1 MCGVIGFMSANDR
14 RDMGSV
20 ATRLLRMLE
29 YRGYDSTGAVIQDS
43 MGEFELRKDVGSPT
57 NVCQRMAI
65 NEMEGMIF
73 CGQVRWATFGTVTR
87 ANAQPHVV
95 ACRELIYG
103 AHNGNIT
110 NCDQLKKWLVS
121 EDHQVLSDNDGEMLV
136 HTVEHYFALELSRAG
151 ETAMGKPG
159 NPPAGEGRVL
169 RIRAFEAAIIR
180 AASRMTG
187 SFAAVV
193 VDPVTSTMCCI
204 KAGSSLYMGKGFDP
218 VHGPFIMTSSDLAS
232 VLSMTK
238 ILLPIREKEFAIF
251 DANECRIM
259 DIRTGKVLD
268 RQPVRSNL
276 KVEETKLRPPFRY
289 FMEQEIFA
297 QAEATERLVRLFTG
311 QSPLLDFARELLA
324 AEPDT
329 VKNIKHVV
337 QNLSEVTDLAELR
350 ERAAIFAGSQPA
362 RRLCEL
368 ARSHDNRL
376 GQTSES
382 QNGANGDKT
391 GVKGV
396 DSHVFESAMA
406 TFLDELRSL
415 DGPEM
420 EKLPLEIL
428 DAIFLLDQVSDV
440 NDRISM
446 FVERMVKAYEFGSS
460 VYLLACGTSSHAAK
474 AATLF
479 FDRIAGIN
487 LIPVLPGEFRSQY
500 GNSIRDR
507 DVIIG
512 ISQSGETKDL
522 IDVFNMVA
530 EKGRDVT
537 LISIVNNTNS
547 SLAQEKSELYIP
559 LFCGPEIAVPATKS
573 FTNQLLV
580 LYILALKLAERLT
593 SIGIRRIDSQRVGQ
607 CSDLLFRIPG
617 LIRETLAK
625 CADPVESV
633 ANDLFMAPSI
643 HVLATG
649 LLGIAR
655 EGALKIRE
663 VVLNHTEG
671 FEGSEFKHGPNTILG
686 VNTIFGLDSVVSLMD
701 RIQSSLESAFES
713 PEGRN
718 ISGTRAAR
726 LFRAV
731 TEFAFR
737 DIEPKDLSVSEKII
751 FDRMMKETDFFESL
765 YCNYPL
771 IFVTGPS
778 ERDVNL
784 TISQINTHKIRGTD
798 VFIIAEEN
806 ENLHDSMSKVPET
819 RYKDRYRSGYITLPA
834 TGDDFAVVFT
844 STIAL
849 QLLAF
854 RMSLLKLQWLDRLEI
869 MDHGVH
875 PDSPKNVS
883 KSITVD

>member
-1 MCGVIGFMSANDR
+1 MCGVIGFMSARDRNDL
-14 RDMGSV
+14 GKV

-29 YRGYDSTGAVIQDS
+29 YRGYDSTGAVIQSTD
-43 MGEFELRKDVGSPT
+43 GKFELRKDVGSPT
-57 NVCQRMAI
+57 NVCERLKVG
-65 NEMEGMIF
+65 EMEGQIF
-73 CGQVRWATFGTVTR
+73 CGQVRWATFGTVTKS
-87 ANAQPHVV
+87 NAQPHVV
-95 ACRELIYG
+95 SCKELIYG

-110 NCDQLKKWLVS
+110 NCDQLKRWLVS

-136 HTVEHYFALELSRAG
+136 HTVEHYFDLELSRAG
-151 ETAMGKPG
+151 DQSRAKPG
-159 NPPAGEGRVL
+159 DQISPECRSL

-187 SFAAVV
+187 SFAAVI
-193 VDPVTSTMCCI
+193 VDPVTSVMACI

-218 VHGPFIMTSSDLAS
+218 ENGPFIMVSSDLAS
-232 VLSMTK
+232 VLSMTR
-238 ILLPIREKEFAIF
+238 ILLPIKEKEFAIF
-251 DANECRIM
+251 DAGDYRIM
-259 DIRTGKVLD
+259 DIRTGKLLE
-268 RQPVRSNL
+268 RTPIRSNL
-276 KVEETKLRPPFRY
+276 KVEETELKPPFRY

-297 QAEATERLVRLFTG
+297 QSEASQRLVRLFTG
-311 QSPLLDFARELLA
+311 QSPLLDRARNLMTS
-324 AEPDT
+324 EPDT
-329 VKNIKHVV
+329 VKNIKRVI
-337 QNLSEVTDLAELR
+337 QSLSEVTDLKELR
-350 ERAAIFAGSQPA
+350 ERTSIFAGSAPA

-368 ARSHDNRL
+368 AREDSDA
-376 GQTSES
+376 GES
-382 QNGANGDKT
+382 IDQPAA
-391 GVKGV
+391 
-396 DSHVFESAMA
+396 FESEMA
-406 TFLDELRSL
+406 AFLDELRGL
-415 DGPEM
+415 DGEEM
-420 EKLPLEIL
+420 RELPLDLL

-460 VYLLACGTSSHAAK
+460 VYLLACGTSFHAAK
-474 AATLF
+474 TATAF
-479 FDRIAGIN
+479 FDRVAGIN
-487 LIPVLPGEFRSQY
+487 MIPVLPGEFRTQY
-500 GNSIRDR
+500 ANSIRDR

-580 LYILALKLAERLT
+580 LYILALRLAERLT
-593 SIGIRRIDSQRVGQ
+593 SIGIRRMDPARVTE
-607 CSDLLFRIPG
+607 CRDLLFRIPE

-625 CADPVESV
+625 CADSVEEASEH
-633 ANDLFMAPSI
+633 LFMAPSI

-649 LLGIAR
+649 MLGIAK

-686 VNTIFGLDSVVSLMD
+686 VNTLFGLDSLVALNERV
-701 RIQSSLESAFES
+701 QTALESALES
-713 PEGRN
+713 QEGR
-718 ISGTRAAR
+718 SLTGTRAAR

-731 TEFAFR
+731 TEYAFR
-737 DIEPKDLSVSEKII
+737 DQEPKDLSAQERHL
-751 FDRMMKETDFFESL
+751 FDRIMKENDFFESL

-784 TISQINTHKIRGTD
+784 TISQINTHKIRGAD
-798 VFIIAEEN
+798 VFMIAEEN
-806 ENLHDSMSKVPET
+806 ENLLDSISKVPET
-819 RYKDRYRSGYITLPA
+819 RYKERYRWGYITLPA
-834 TGDDFAVVFT
+834 TGNDFAAIFT
-844 STIAL
+844 STIVL
-849 QLLAF
+849 QMLAF
-854 RMSLLKLQWLDRLEI
+854 RMSLKKLEWLDRLEI
-869 MDHGVH
+869 LDHGVH